1 MKLAGLLTDLPRSRS
16 RASHIVLPERALR
29 GRPRGRFRLAIQTPD
44 DVLEARRL
52 GAPVFLLTP
61 ELVTALG
68 YPLTFP
74 PHLLVTRDFATALD
88 THLPLIFVASAD
100 SALRPRIE
108 DVVAALL
115 HIDPHAA
122 RGVASRN
129 RRSIDPLQLLRRV
142 VQAESEREATLIRLQ
157 EFAPLIPELG
167 RPLPKSQIERLERD
181 AQVVGLRA

>member
-1 MKLAGLLTDLPRSRS
+1 MKLEGLLSNLPRGRFK
-16 RASHIVLPERALR
+16 ASHVAVPERAPR

-44 DVLEARRL
+44 DVLEARSL

-68 YPLTFP
+68 YPLVFP

-88 THLPLIFVASAD
+88 THFPLIIVASAD
-100 SALRPRIE
+100 SALRPKIE

-115 HIDPHAA
+115 RVDPHAA
-122 RGVASRN
+122 RGVASHH

-142 VQAESEREATLIRLQ
+142 VQGESEREATRVRLQ

-167 RPLPKSQIERLERD
+167 RPLPKSQVDRLERD
-181 AQVVGLRA
+181 AQVIGLRA